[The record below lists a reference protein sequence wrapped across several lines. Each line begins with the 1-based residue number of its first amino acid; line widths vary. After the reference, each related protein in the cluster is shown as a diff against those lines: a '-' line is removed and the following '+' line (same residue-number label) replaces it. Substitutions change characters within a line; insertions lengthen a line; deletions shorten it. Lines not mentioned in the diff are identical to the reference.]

1 VPWFVLGFA
10 ALVIVNSVIAVPA
23 EAKAALAVAA
33 TVLLSMALAAL
44 GLETDI
50 GKLRAKG
57 VRPLVLGLLATL
69 FIAAFSLTLVK
80 TLVA

>member
-1 VPWFVLGFA
+1 VLGFV

-23 EAKAALAVAA
+23 EARAALAVAA

-44 GLETDI
+44 GLEADI

-57 VRPLVLGLLATL
+57 VRPLLLGGLATL
-69 FIAAFSLTLVK
+69 FIAGFSLVLVK
-80 TLVA
+80 ALAT

>member
-1 VPWFVLGFA
+1 V
-10 ALVIVNSVIAVPA
+10 ALVIVNSIVPVPA
-23 EAKAALAVAA
+23 EARAAAGVAA

-57 VRPLVLGLLATL
+57 VRPLLLGLLATL
-69 FIAAFSLTLVK
+69 FIAGFSLALVK